1 MDHAEHLQRARH
13 AFRDDLAAPPPLTLR
28 GANAVDGYDEPE
40 PYDPDADAPSDEY
53 LERFAFWAMP
63 YLDARSWR
71 HYLPRLIEYTLEHPS
86 DPHMVTEALV
96 RSLRPPDRV
105 AARLATLTPEQE
117 AVIVELLEMIA
128 VDDRP
133 HDARDDAIAALEEWW
148 LPGAR
153 LRTSATS
160 STSREAIRDADVGGG
175 EYRLT
180 LPSTLTGGGVHHV
193 PEEHRTIETWG
204 GMLRLDVYA
213 DVFVN
218 AHSLVHRSWRTTLR
232 QVERWLVPHTRRWV
246 EVAGARKA
254 LRLEGTTYR
263 YSPAEPERTT
273 VVLALARDQIV
284 SLTVRAV
291 ERADVQDELERII
304 RSFTIVNRD
313 AP

>member
-1 MDHAEHLQRARH
+1 MDHAEHLERARH
-13 AFRDDLAAPPPLTLR
+13 AFRDDLAGPPPLTLR

-40 PYDPDADAPSDEY
+40 PYDPSVDAPTNEY
-53 LERFAFWAMP
+53 LERYAFWAMP

-71 HYLPRLIEYTLEHPS
+71 HYLPRLIEYTLAHPS
-86 DPHMVTEALV
+86 DEHMVTEALV

-105 AARLATLTPEQE
+105 SPRLATLTPEQE
-117 AVIVELLEMIA
+117 AVIVELLKMIA
-128 VDDRP
+128 VDERQ
-133 HDARDDAIAALEEWW
+133 HDAREDAIAALEEWW

-153 LRTSATS
+153 QRTAAMS
-160 STSREAIRDADVGGG
+160 SGVIAAISYAEVGSGA
-175 EYRLT
+175 YRVT
-180 LPSTLTGGGVHHV
+180 LPSTLTGGGIHRV

-204 GMLRLDVYA
+204 GMLRPDVYA

-218 AHSLVHRSWRTTLR
+218 AHSLVHRSWRTVLR
-232 QVERWLVPHTRRWV
+232 QVERWLVPRARHWI
-246 EVAGARKA
+246 EVAGSRKA

-291 ERADVQDELERII
+291 ERADVQTELDRII
-304 RSFTIVNRD
+304 QSFRIVDRV
-313 AP
+313 AG

>member
-1 MDHAEHLQRARH
+1 MDHAEHLERARH
-13 AFRDDLAAPPPLTLR
+13 AFRDDLTGPPPLTLR

-40 PYDPDADAPSDEY
+40 PYDPDADAPTDEY
-53 LERFAFWAMP
+53 LERYAFWAMP

-71 HYLPRLIEYTLEHPS
+71 HYLPRLIEYTLAHPS
-86 DPHMVTEALV
+86 DEHMVTEALV

-105 AARLATLTPEQE
+105 SARLPTLTPEQE
-117 AVIVELLEMIA
+117 AVIVELLKMIA
-128 VDDRP
+128 VDERR
-133 HDARDDAIAALEEWW
+133 HGAREDAIAALEEWW

-153 LRTSATS
+153 QRTAAMSSDAIEATS
-160 STSREAIRDADVGGG
+160 DAEVGGG
-175 EYRLT
+175 VYRLT
-180 LPSTLTGGGVHHV
+180 LPSTLTGGGIHRV

-204 GMLRLDVYA
+204 GMLRPDVYA

-218 AHSLVHRSWRTTLR
+218 AHSLVHRSWRTVLR
-232 QVERWLVPHTRRWV
+232 QVERWLVPRARRRI
-246 EVAGARKA
+246 EVAGSQKA

-291 ERADVQDELERII
+291 ERADVQAELDRII
-304 RSFTIVNRD
+304 ESFRIVDRD
-313 AP
+313 AG